1 METLNPT
8 QQPTAQPNVQP
19 SNDVNNVQNVQQ
31 PVTGA
36 TEQPVQQAPVTV
48 QPTVQSAKYL
58 MPTALTGQPIVA
70 PAPIVAKLV
79 NASARQLENGEPIV
93 VLEFAGF
100 KANVLRTMSQAK
112 GDLIEYYAKD
122 TLDNMSSVLA
132 TASYKKFFGKKN
144 VNITVSYHE
153 AGAIQTLDANSR
165 LVKAGM
171 HPIGAQ
177 VPTDKEGIWVEG
189 FLSAEMTDAEL
200 DTIIERELKS
210 IANAKA
216 LEAGF
221 ASI

>member
-8 QQPTAQPNVQP
+8 QNANAQANVNAQGATTQEQNVQPTNVVAQPTAQAV
-19 SNDVNNVQNVQQ
+19 
-31 PVTGA
+31 
-36 TEQPVQQAPVTV
+36 
-48 QPTVQSAKYL
+48 KYL
-58 MPTALTGQPIVA
+58 MPTALKGQPILA
-70 PAPIVAKLV
+70 PKAIVAKLI
-79 NASARQLENGEPIV
+79 NASARVLETGESIV

-100 KANVLRTMSQAK
+100 KANVIRTMSQVK

-122 TLDNMSSVLA
+122 VLDNMSAVLA
-132 TASYKKFFGKKN
+132 TASYKKFYGKKN

-165 LVKAGM
+165 LVKQGLY
-171 HPIGAQ
+171 PIGAE
-177 VPTDKEGIWVEG
+177 VPTEKEGIWVEG

-200 DTIIERELKS
+200 DVIIERELKS

>member
-8 QQPTAQPNVQP
+8 QNATNGANANT
-19 SNDVNNVQNVQQ
+19 SNDVNANTN
-31 PVTGA
+31 
-36 TEQPVQQAPVTV
+36 V
-48 QPTVQSAKYL
+48 QPTTGNAMKHL
-58 MPTALTGQPIVA
+58 MPTALAGQPILA
-70 PAPIVAKLV
+70 PKAIVAKLI
-79 NASARQLENGEPIV
+79 NASARTLGDTGDSIV

-100 KANVLRTMSQAK
+100 KANVIRTMSQVK

-122 TLDNMSSVLA
+122 VLDNMSAVLA
-132 TASYKKFFGKKN
+132 TASYKKFYGKKN

-153 AGAIQTLDANSR
+153 AGAIQTLDENSR
-165 LVKAGM
+165 LVKQGLY
-171 HPIGAQ
+171 PIGAE
-177 VPTDKEGIWVEG
+177 VPTEKEGIWVEG

-200 DTIIERELKS
+200 DVIIERELKS